1 MNKLSEL
8 VFAIQ
13 CQYEFERLYRKNIPK
28 GKGLRRLLEMLAD
41 ASRIILYFAILGFG
55 IFKGWVKMPSYLG
68 DGYDFDN
75 YDRNVCRVCREELQ

>member
-13 CQYEFERLYRKNIPK
+13 CQYEFERLYRKK
-28 GKGLRRLLEMLAD
+28 KSKRKGLRRLLEMLAD
-41 ASRIILYFAILGFG
+41 ANRKILYFAILGFG
-55 IFKGWVKMPSYLG
+55 IFKSWVKMPSYLG

-75 YDRNVCRVCREELQ
+75 YDRNVCRVCREKLQ